1 MADIVQNVIIDF
13 QVDASQLTTAQEQ
26 LAKGGKIDTTGFDA
40 IKKSIATTSTDTKG
54 LIQDFKRVAAT
65 AITMGKSVEDAF
77 GAGIQDALDE
87 AGVSVEEFS
96 AALTAANKPAKSL
109 KQELKELKDAL
120 AEAKLNGTDTGE
132 AFKALRDRA
141 GEVADAIG
149 DAGAEIKN
157 AASDSRQIDN
167 IVGSITALAGG
178 FAAAQ
183 GAAALFGDENEDVQK
198 ALLKV
203 NGAMALATGLQQI
216 YNATLKEGALTKLAD
231 SIATGT
237 QSAATTLYTFVTGGA
252 TVATK
257 AFRAALLATGIGAI
271 VVLIVTL
278 VNAMSDLGDATG
290 ETTESLK
297 EQKDAADALV
307 ESLGNVAT
315 AASEARAAQAGGSDE
330 IKRQIAL
337 AQARGKNSKEV
348 FDLEQKLRQQEIK
361 ELKVLGY
368 TYVQEYETRKKL
380 GTLTLADQEALNAK
394 VTEINRKGK
403 DKVNEIEAA
412 SIAFAIDQAK
422 KLEDAAKKRA
432 ENDKKAADKRRAER
446 DAELRDTL
454 AFLERDLLAS
464 TKGSE
469 IELELKKKIVAAK
482 RDIELNGEKVTV
494 NEALL
499 IRAKALV
506 DQLELQKAFNAK
518 LTEDELKSQIDRNN
532 AVLSGIAATGE
543 ERIRLQLENIE
554 ATAQLEINAANGNAA
569 KIIAIEADKQAKIRA
584 VKNAAIEQD
593 LQDQLKSVE
602 TINQIIVGALQRQAA
617 DYKNSRDVRIGALR
631 AIENIELTAVDKAIE
646 ANDKKLQSDEDYQ
659 RKNKE
664 LQDQKLKINADTNAK
679 IQEDDKA
686 AAKARQEQLIKT
698 ANNYLA
704 VAQQVADF
712 YSSLASLAAE
722 QDRQRIEQQKAQ
734 LAALVEA
741 GAITEKQAK
750 LRAQQIEIAERKAKQ
765 QQAQRDK
772 QAAVF
777 KAVLAIPTAFLQ
789 GLSQG
794 GIYLAAIYAALA
806 AAQAAV
812 VIAKPVPKFFR
823 GKKDSYEGRGIVGD
837 MGSELVERNGRMF
850 LYTRPTETHIGKRDK
865 VYTAGETRQILHNTR
880 VNTTMVQG
888 KTKEFDYDRLA
899 KAIPKSSF
907 SVNIDKDGFTE
918 FMNQKGASQKIF
930 NNRYKWQ

>member
-26 LAKGGKIDTTGFDA
+26 LAKGGKIDASGFAA
-40 IKKSIATTSTDTKG
+40 INKAISTTSTDTKG

-96 AALTAANKPAKSL
+96 AALAKANQPAKQLETTLRSL
-109 KQELKELKDAL
+109 KDQIARAKAEGKDFGDEYEDLTQKAGVL
-120 AEAKLNGTDTGE
+120 ANA
-132 AFKALRDRA
+132 
-141 GEVADAIG
+141 
-149 DAGAEIKN
+149 IKN
-157 AASDSRQIDN
+157 ANKEIKDSASDTKN
-167 IVGSITALAGG
+167 IENLIGSLTGIAAG
-178 FAAAQ
+178 FEVAA
-183 GAAALFGDENEDVQK
+183 GASALFGEKNEDVEK

-203 NGAMALATGLQQI
+203 NSTIAITDGLQKF
-216 YNATLKEGALTKLAD
+216 YTATLKEGALTKLAD

-257 AFRAALLATGIGAI
+257 AFRAALIATGIGAI

-297 EQKDAADALV
+297 EQKDAADEFV
-307 ESLGNVAT
+307 NSLNDVAT

-337 AQARGKNSKEV
+337 AQARGKNTKEV
-348 FDLEQKLRQQEIK
+348 FDLEQKLRQQEIN

-412 SIAFAIDQAK
+412 SIAFAIEQAK

-469 IELELKKKIVAAK
+469 IELELKKKVVAAK

-518 LTEDELKSQIDRNN
+518 LTEDELKAQIDRNN
-532 AVLSGIAATGE
+532 AVLSGITATGE
-543 ERIRLQLENIE
+543 ERMRLQLENIE
-554 ATAQLEINAANGNAA
+554 ATAQLEINAANGNTA
-569 KIIAIEADKQAKIRA
+569 KILAIEADKQAKIRA
-584 VKNAAIEQD
+584 IKNAAIEQD

-602 TINQIIVGALQRQAA
+602 TINQIIVAALQRQAA
-617 DYKNSRDVRIGALR
+617 NYNNSRDVRISALR

-679 IQEDDKA
+679 IQEDDET
-686 AAKARQEQLIKT
+686 AAKARQAQLIKT
-698 ANNYLA
+698 AGNYLA

-712 YSSLASLAAE
+712 YTALSSLAAE

-750 LRAQQIEIAERKAKQ
+750 IRAQQIEIAERKAKQ

-850 LYTRPTETHIGKRDK
+850 LYTKPTETFIGARDK

-888 KTKEFDYDRLA
+888 KQKEFDYDRLA

-907 SVNIDKDGFTE
+907 SVNIDKDFIEESVGRGLT
-918 FMNQKGASQKIF
+918 KTRIF